1 MKHSRSDFNWISILV
16 RGNTYLNFLTSRS
29 SCNRISVMFRFLTL
43 FCNAPVPLT
52 GDATALVRRTKKLTD
67 TQQDR
72 RDGLVERLRRYYFP
86 CVAYQLRIDD
96 AWMTHMRRIW
106 RMNGDATAYD
116 VAYEN
121 LTIAYSWR
129 KWRMHSKHPTY
140 AQRSTR
146 FDGAWR
152 AYVQHMGCVHA
163 KLINTP
169 HYMWAV
175 SVTFKWP
182 CSWIHMYLNVQ
193 FHLSNLISHVYHR
206 NDIVLITG
214 RIIC

>member
-1 MKHSRSDFNWISILV
+1 MINCNLCSFNILWC
-16 RGNTYLNFLTSRS
+16 TWTFFS
-29 SCNRISVMFRFLTL
+29 MFRNLK
-43 FCNAPVPLT
+43 NAPVPLA
-52 GDATALVRRTKKLTD
+52 GDATALVQRTKKLTD

-72 RDGLVERLRRYYFP
+72 RDGLVEHLRRYYLA

-96 AWMTHMRRIW
+96 AWVMHMRRIW
-106 RMNGDATAYD
+106 CMDGDATAYD

-121 LTIAYSWR
+121 LTIAYSRR
-129 KWRMHSKHPTY
+129 KWRIHSEHPTY
-140 AQRSTR
+140 ARRSTR
-146 FDGAWR
+146 FDGTWR
-152 AYVQHMGCVHA
+152 AYVQRMGCVHA